1 MSTSPD
7 IAPAEDRL
15 VSLLSHWLA
24 GHVRNDELKRG
35 LESIGTE
42 GLGNE
47 SVEAVGE
54 LLEEVEQ
61 ARPGQRGGLEVAV
74 RETLE
79 AVALGF

>member
-24 GHVRNDELKRG
+24 GHVRNEELRRG
-35 LESIGTE
+35 LASIGTD
-42 GLGNE
+42 GLGTE
-47 SVEAVGE
+47 GTEAVGE
-54 LLEEVEQ
+54 LLEEVER
-61 ARPGQRGGLEVAV
+61 AGPGQRGGLEVAV

>member
-1 MSTSPD
+1 MFTSPD

-24 GHVRNDELKRG
+24 GHLRNDELKHG
-35 LESIGTE
+35 LEVIGTE
-42 GLGNE
+42 GLGTE
-47 SVEAVGE
+47 GTEAVEG
-54 LLEEVEQ
+54 LLEEVQ
-61 ARPGQRGGLEVAV
+61 DARPGQRGGLEMAV